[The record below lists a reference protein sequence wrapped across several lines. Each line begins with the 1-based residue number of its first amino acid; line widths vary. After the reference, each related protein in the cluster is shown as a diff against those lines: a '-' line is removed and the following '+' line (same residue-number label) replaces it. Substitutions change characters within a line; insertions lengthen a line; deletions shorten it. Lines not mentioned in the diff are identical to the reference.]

1 MSKHTH
7 KGNCQIC
14 GRLQAVTSSRGK
26 IANHGYIV
34 DGMHKGTCTGSGREP
49 LQREKKYTVEEIKY
63 HRWNTMFKLPTL
75 IKALYSD
82 DYSPTLYRVTKK
94 QNPSDVKVVI
104 NTEKYMEF
112 FPWYYD
118 ICSITVND
126 AVKILKASKE
136 DILNKVRAKKEAEY
150 KAEIIS
156 RKRKIESFK
165 EMINGIH
172 GTRLIPNN

>member
-1 MSKHTH
+1 MSKHRN

-49 LQREKKYTVEEIKY
+49 LQREKKYTVEEIKFN
-63 HRWNTMFKLPTL
+63 RWNTMFELPRL

-82 DYSPTLYRVTKK
+82 DYAPTLYRVTKK
-94 QNPSDVKVVI
+94 QNPNDVKVVTS
-104 NTEKYMEF
+104 TEKYMEF

-126 AVKILKASKE
+126 AVKILDLSRE

-150 KAEIIS
+150 KAEIKS
-156 RKRKIESFK
+156 CKHKIKSFK
-165 EMINGIH
+165 AMINEIH